1 MDVKRVKE
9 RTGTFGIYDREGD
22 LVGTVCTETGRAL
35 IGNAFWERAD
45 GGFIDRARLREIAD
59 DMDVYSTG
67 TVESALVA
75 LREWADEIRSAL
87 GAG

>member
-1 MDVKRVKE
+1 MKVR
-9 RTGTFGIYDREGD
+9 RGTFGIYDREGD

-35 IGNAFWERAD
+35 IGSAFWQRAD
-45 GGFIDRARLREIAD
+45 GGFVDRAKLLDIAD
-59 DMDVYSTG
+59 DMDAYSTG

-87 GAG
+87 EVG